1 MQKFGYL
8 KEYGFHTNDTSSPII
23 SENSIRLGI
32 LSLQQFAGLPV
43 TGTLDNATKRV
54 RYHSIIST

>member
-8 KEYGFHTNDTSSPII
+8 KEYGFHSNDTLSPMI
-23 SENSIRLGI
+23 SEDSIRLGI

-54 RYHSIIST
+54 